1 MLSVRLSVLRS
12 YSKERMIKRII
23 CAFSIFA
30 VTDVIAAE
38 EKAGGPV
45 LDTASIFSWVL
56 STFVILSLIVALAYL
71 LKKTRFVKVNKGTLA
86 IENQLYVGPKQRVVI
101 VKAGSKKV
109 LLGVT
114 QSQITYLTDV
124 DDVKL
129 EFERIMSES
138 DVQTEMSVK
147 ENDSTKGE

>member
-1 MLSVRLSVLRS
+1 
-12 YSKERMIKRII
+12 MIRNLI

-30 VTDVIAAE
+30 ATDVLAAE
-38 EKAGGPV
+38 DKAGGPV
-45 LDTASIFSWVL
+45 LDTASIFSWVM
-56 STFVILSLIVALAYL
+56 STFIILSLIIALAYL
-71 LKKTRFVKVNKGTLA
+71 LKKTRFVKVNKGTLG
-86 IENQLYVGPKQRVVI
+86 IENQLYVGPKQRVVV

-114 QSQITYLTDV
+114 QNQITYLTDV

-129 EFERIMSES
+129 EFERIMSGADE
-138 DVQTEMSVK
+138 QTQMSVK

>member
-1 MLSVRLSVLRS
+1 
-12 YSKERMIKRII
+12 MIRRFL

-30 VTDVIAAE
+30 VTDVFAAE
-38 EKAGGPV
+38 DKAGGPV
-45 LDTASIFSWVL
+45 LDTASIFSWVI
-56 STFVILSLIVALAYL
+56 STFAILSLIVALAYL
-71 LKKTRFVKVNKGTLA
+71 LRKTRFVKVNKGTLG

-114 QSQITYLTDV
+114 QTQITYLTDV

-129 EFERIMSES
+129 EFERIMSGE
-138 DVQTEMSVK
+138 DVQTDKSVI
-147 ENDSTKGE
+147 ENDSTKDN

>member
-1 MLSVRLSVLRS
+1 
-12 YSKERMIKRII
+12 MIRNLI

-30 VTDVIAAE
+30 ATDVLAAE
-38 EKAGGPV
+38 DKAGGPV
-45 LDTASIFSWVL
+45 LDTASIFSWVM
-56 STFVILSLIVALAYL
+56 STFIILSLIIALAYL
-71 LKKTRFVKVNKGTLA
+71 LKKTRFVKVNKGTLG
-86 IENQLYVGPKQRVVI
+86 IENQLYVGPKQRVVV

-114 QSQITYLTDV
+114 QNQITYLTDV

-129 EFERIMSES
+129 EFERIMSGTDE
-138 DVQTEMSVK
+138 QTQMSVK

>member
-1 MLSVRLSVLRS
+1 MIRRL
-12 YSKERMIKRII
+12 I

-30 VTDVIAAE
+30 AASAAAAE
-38 EKAGGPV
+38 DKAGGPV
-45 LDTASIFSWVL
+45 LDTASIFSWVI
-56 STFVILSLIVALAYL
+56 STFAILSLIVAMAYL
-71 LKKTRFVKVNKGTLA
+71 LKKTRFVKVNKGTLG

-114 QSQITYLTDV
+114 QTQITYLTDV

-129 EFERIMSES
+129 EFERIMSGA
-138 DVQTEMSVK
+138 DAQTEKSLK
-147 ENDSTKGE
+147 ENDSTKDN